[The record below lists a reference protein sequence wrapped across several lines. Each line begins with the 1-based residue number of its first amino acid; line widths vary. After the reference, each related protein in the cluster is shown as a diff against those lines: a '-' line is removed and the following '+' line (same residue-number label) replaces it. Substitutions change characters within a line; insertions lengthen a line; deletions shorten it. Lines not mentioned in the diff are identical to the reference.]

1 MMYQVHIN
9 NKSSFF
15 TYLEMAV
22 AFAKISGLW
31 FYISSDDGIV
41 LTQDDLILAE
51 LEIDSIL

>member
-1 MMYQVHIN
+1 MYQVHIN